1 MFLTTM
7 ELTSVDGG
15 GGTAAPN
22 PDIGGSWDPRRYEH
36 IYTTRRAGCW
46 SCVRTSEIWQLRNIT
61 YSRSSDLTPTRAPL

>member
-36 IYTTRRAGCW
+36 IYTTRGPGVGHAFALQKFGNYA
-46 SCVRTSEIWQLRNIT
+46 TSHT
-61 YSRSSDLTPTRAPL
+61 VAPQISPQPARP